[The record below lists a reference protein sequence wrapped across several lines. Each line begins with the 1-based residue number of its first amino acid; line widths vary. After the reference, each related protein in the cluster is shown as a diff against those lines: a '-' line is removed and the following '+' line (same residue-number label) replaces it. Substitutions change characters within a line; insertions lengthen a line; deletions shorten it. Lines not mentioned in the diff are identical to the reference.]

1 LGRIVIAHAA
11 VSWFETR
18 GVAAL
23 TMRVKDLIPV
33 KCERSELRRMSGPVE
48 TTALRH

>member
-1 LGRIVIAHAA
+1 MITYSA

-23 TMRVKDLIPV
+23 TMRVEDLIPV
-33 KCERSELRRMSGPVE
+33 TCARSEFRRMSGPVE